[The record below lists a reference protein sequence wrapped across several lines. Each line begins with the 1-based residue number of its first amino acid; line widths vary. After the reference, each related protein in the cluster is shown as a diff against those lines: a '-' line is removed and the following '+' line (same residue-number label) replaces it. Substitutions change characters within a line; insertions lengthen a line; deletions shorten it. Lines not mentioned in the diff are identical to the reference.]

1 MVKMKLSAGILAAL
15 TVLLLPQS
23 GLAQRQPDPNAMF
36 ERLDQNRDGVLTQDE
51 LPEQRQEFFDLMLQ
65 RGDTDQDGRLTRE
78 EFTAS
83 LSDASGRPQ
92 FGGRSQQGPGGG
104 QGRPMRGQRLDPERI
119 FERLDSNGDGTIT
132 ADEVPEQAQRIL
144 QLDRDGDG
152 VITRE
157 EISQGL
163 PGGRFGQP
171 RGMAPGGPGERAER
185 MFEEL
190 DSNGDGRVTKEEV
203 PDGMEQFLERFDR
216 DGDGMVTEDEVSGQP
231 FQGSGPAVGQS
242 LPDLT
247 VYDAQGKEF
256 KLSSLKGNYS
266 VLVFGCL
273 T

>member
-1 MVKMKLSAGILAAL
+1 MVKMKLSVGILAAL

-65 RGDTDQDGRLTRE
+65 RGDTNQDGKLTKE

-83 LSDASGRPQ
+83 LGDASGRPQ
-92 FGGRSQQGPGGG
+92 FGGRAQQGPGGG
-104 QGRPMRGQRLDPERI
+104 QGRPMRGQRLDPEGI
-119 FERLDSNGDGTIT
+119 FERLDSNGDGKIT
-132 ADEVPEQAQRIL
+132 AEELPEQAQRIL
-144 QLDRDGDG
+144 QMDRDGDG

-157 EISQGL
+157 EISQGP
-163 PGGRFGQP
+163 PGGRFGQG

-203 PDGMEQFLERFDR
+203 PDRMQQFLERFDR
-216 DGDGMVTEDEVSGQP
+216 DGDGMVTEDEVAGQP
-231 FQGSGPAVGQS
+231 FQGSGPVLGQS
-242 LPDLT
+242 LPDLW

-256 KLSSLKGNYS
+256 NLSSLKGNYS

>member
-1 MVKMKLSAGILAAL
+1 MKMKLSVGILAAL
-15 TVLLLPQS
+15 TVLFLPQP

-51 LPEQRQEFFDLMLQ
+51 LPEQRQDFFDLMLQ
-65 RGDTDQDGRLTRE
+65 RGDTDQDGRLTQE

-92 FGGRSQQGPGGG
+92 FGGRPQRGRGGG
-104 QGRPMRGQRLDPERI
+104 QARPMRRQ
-119 FERLDSNGDGTIT
+119 
-132 ADEVPEQAQRIL
+132 
-144 QLDRDGDG
+144 
-152 VITRE
+152 
-157 EISQGL
+157 
-163 PGGRFGQP
+163 
-171 RGMAPGGPGERAER
+171 GMAPGGPGERAER

-203 PDGMEQFLERFDR
+203 PDRMEQFLERFDR

-242 LPDLT
+242 LPDLR
-247 VYDAQGKEF
+247 VYDAQGREF
-256 KLSSLKGNYS
+256 QLSSLKGNYS

>member
-1 MVKMKLSAGILAAL
+1 MVKMKLSVGILAAL
-15 TVLLLPQS
+15 TVLFLPQS
-23 GLAQRQPDPNAMF
+23 GLAQRQPDPDAMF

-65 RGDTDQDGRLTRE
+65 RGDTDQDGQLTKE

-83 LSDASGRPQ
+83 LGDRAGRPQ
-92 FGGRSQQGPGGG
+92 FGGRSQAGPGSG
-104 QGRPMRGQRLDPERI
+104 QGRPMRGQRLDPERM

-132 ADEVPEQAQRIL
+132 ADEVPQDAQRIL

-163 PGGRFGQP
+163 PGGRLGQP

-190 DSNGDGRVTKEEV
+190 DSNGDGRVTKDEV
-203 PDGMEQFLERFDR
+203 PDRMEQFLERFDR
-216 DGDGMVTEDEVSGQP
+216 NGDGMVTEDEVSGQP

-256 KLSSLKGNYS
+256 QLSSLKGNYS